1 MRSGPTARVRFDIL
15 AVILVVLGVLVPIV
29 WAQTERVPG
38 PPVAPQ
44 TESPATPGIGER
56 NAELTLMLVSSVV
69 LLLLAGAKAID
80 LKRTREDQAVRL
92 QAQISDALL
101 RERRLASLPVT
112 ATVHISVWSRS
123 PARIELRG
131 QVPTAELWQA
141 VRHVAEQEASRSL
154 PVFHIDDRIAVV
166 PPSMRARAA

>member
-1 MRSGPTARVRFDIL
+1 MRSGPMARVGYGML
-15 AVILVVLGVLVPIV
+15 AVLLVLGPLAPIA
-29 WAQTERVPG
+29 WAQRGSVPG

-44 TESPATPGIGER
+44 TESPAPPGIGET
-56 NAELTLMLVSSVV
+56 NAELTLMLVSIVV
-69 LLLLAGAKAID
+69 LALLAGTKAID
-80 LKRTREDQAVRL
+80 RKRTREEQAVRL

-101 RERRLASLPVT
+101 REGRLASLPVT
-112 ATVHISVWSRS
+112 ATLHFPAWGRS

-141 VRHVAEQEASRSL
+141 VRQVAEQEASRRL
-154 PVFHIDDRIAVV
+154 PGFHIDDRIAVV